1 MQLRDQ
7 IINVQLNNAGLGP
20 GRPAESKG
28 GGALDYKGLR
38 KILSSYSKTDVVKK
52 QLDEKAGREF
62 TTKRLDHTE
71 NMIDKILATVDELWF
86 IMRNKGDGSG
96 LKDSVSSEESVNG
109 NIMVAPPGAEE
120 RPTIITSS
128 HSFRNQ
134 PKAKAAPSDQMRKAP
149 TQSLVSAGEED
160 QLKIVATI
168 NSFSVVDGHRPKLE
182 VLATQHTRPQTTVS
196 LQRTG
201 SALKLSERPCT
212 SPGLSY
218 YITPKSKRR
227 ESISMLNSRRETSL
241 SSATDSKFSVAEFD
255 DNLVVYNRQSS
266 AESREAKEETLE
278 VNPTT
283 RNTQFYQGRATAL

>member
-7 IINVQLNNAGLGP
+7 IINVQLNNAGPGP

-86 IMRNKGDGSG
+86 MMRNKGDGSG
-96 LKDSVSSEESVNG
+96 LKDSVASEESVNI
-109 NIMVAPPGAEE
+109 NMVAPQREEE
-120 RPTIITSS
+120 RPTTVTSS
-128 HSFRNQ
+128 HSFCNQ
-134 PKAKAAPSDQMRKAP
+134 PKAHSDQMRKAP
-149 TQSLVSAGEED
+149 TQSFASAGEED
-160 QLKIVATI
+160 QLKIVANR